1 MYPIFVSL
9 LHRPLFIKFSL
20 LTTKQIISPASSTRK
35 KRAFLGLGR
44 FSFLMVRWVGMLF
57 WLLELYWFQKGA
69 IEVHY
74 IFVNGCLFAAVS
86 LFVCFEKW
94 KCTCPLCQ
102 VEKIKKKK
110 IHKYHP
116 ALEISSYVQP
126 CQEP

>member
-1 MYPIFVSL
+1 MYPFFVSL

-35 KRAFLGLGR
+35 KKAFLGLGR

-74 IFVNGCLFAAVS
+74 IFVNVCFFAAVS
-86 LFVCFEKW
+86 LFVLKNEN
-94 KCTCPLCQ
+94 
-102 VEKIKKKK
+102 
-110 IHKYHP
+110 
-116 ALEISSYVQP
+116 
-126 CQEP
+126 